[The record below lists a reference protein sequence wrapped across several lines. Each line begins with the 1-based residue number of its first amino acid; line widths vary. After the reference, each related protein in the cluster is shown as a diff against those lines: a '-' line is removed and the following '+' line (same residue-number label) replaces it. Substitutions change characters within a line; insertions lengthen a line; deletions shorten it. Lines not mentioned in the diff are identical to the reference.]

1 MESRK
6 KGQPE
11 LMNEIMSVIETDVKP
26 SLHAHGGD
34 ITNVHLE
41 GNVLHFRL
49 IGACSGCPSAWLTG
63 EELLRAPLMER
74 FPELSDVVADTDLDD
89 EMVQLAKDA
98 LAGKL
103 PF

>member
-1 MESRK
+1 MEFREKS
-6 KGQPE
+6 QTE
-11 LMNEIMSVIETDVKP
+11 LLNEIIAVIESDVRP
-26 SLHAHGGD
+26 FLRTHSGD
-34 ITNVHLE
+34 ITNIHLE

-63 EELLRAPLMER
+63 EELLRTPLMER

-89 EMVQLAKDA
+89 AMVQLAKDA